1 MVLLITIAAFSIG
14 FSFLCS
20 ILEAALLSITP
31 SYIAKQ
37 KEDNPRLHASLTQLK
52 DNIDRPLAAILT
64 LNTIAHTV
72 GATAVGAQ
80 AAVVFGE
87 SSIGIVSAVMTM
99 LILILSEIIPKTI
112 GATYWRGL
120 SPMLPRFLKPMII
133 ILLPFIWMSEQIT
146 RRLGKSEHDVDL
158 REEIKVLARV
168 GLEEKVL
175 DADETRTIVNM
186 LNLHEIPVGK
196 AMTPRTVCQTVLP
209 HLTVTEFEETYSHTP
224 FTRFPVMDNGEQAFG
239 YVHKADMYHADRNS
253 IMKDMMHP
261 IASVDVSSN
270 VEQVFASMLNDRL
283 HMRVIYDEH
292 GTFVGLITLE
302 DIIETILGQDIVD
315 ETDDVDN
322 LRSYAKQVW
331 LKRVKREAKGTE
343 KSTESH
349 RR

>member
-1 MVLLITIAAFSIG
+1 MVLLIIIATVSIAL
-14 FSFLCS
+14 SFMCS
-20 ILEAALLSITP
+20 VLEAALLSITP

-37 KEDNPRLHASLTQLK
+37 KEDKPKLHASLTKLK

-99 LILILSEIIPKTI
+99 LILVLSEIIPKTI

-120 SPMLPRFLKPMII
+120 SPLLPRFLKPMII

-158 REEIKVLARV
+158 RDEIKVLARV

-186 LNLHEIPVGK
+186 LNLHDISVNE
-196 AMTPRTVCQTVLP
+196 AMTPRTVTQTVLP
-209 HLTVTEFEETYSHTP
+209 HLTVAEFDEQYGDAP

-239 YVHKADMYHADRNS
+239 YVHKADMYHADETKT
-253 IMKDMMHP
+253 MKELMHP
-261 IASVDVSSN
+261 IASVDVSHN
-270 VEQVFASMLNDRL
+270 VEQVFASMLHDRL

-315 ETDDVDN
+315 ETDNVDN

-331 LKRVKREAKGTE
+331 LKRVKRENKGDPKPAGPDGT
-343 KSTESH
+343 
-349 RR
+349 

>member
-1 MVLLITIAAFSIG
+1 MFLLVTIATLSIA

-37 KEDNPRLHASLTQLK
+37 KEDNPKLHASLTKLK
-52 DNIDRPLAAILT
+52 NSIDRPLAAILT

-87 SSIGIVSAVMTM
+87 ASIAIVSAVMTM

-120 SPMLPRFLKPMII
+120 SPFLPRLLKPMIVC
-133 ILLPFIWMSEQIT
+133 LLPFIWMSEQIT

-158 REEIKVLARV
+158 RDEIKVLARV
-168 GLEEKVL
+168 GLEEEVL
-175 DADETRTIVNM
+175 DADESRTIINM
-186 LNLHEIPVGK
+186 LNLHDILVSK
-196 AMTPRTVCQTVLP
+196 AMTPRTVCVTVLP
-209 HLTVTEFEETYSHTP
+209 NMTVAEFDEQYGKAP

-239 YVHKADMYHADRNS
+239 YVHKADMYHADDVKTMREL
-253 IMKDMMHP
+253 MHP
-261 IASVDVSSN
+261 IGSVDVSHN
-270 VEQVFASMLNDRL
+270 VEQVFTSMLKDHL

-292 GTFVGLITLE
+292 GTFLGLITLE

-315 ETDDVDN
+315 ETDNVAN
-322 LRSYAKQVW
+322 LRHYAKQQW
-331 LKRVKREAKGTE
+331 IKRVKRNGKNE
-343 KSTESH
+343 KSVE
-349 RR
+349 

>member
-1 MVLLITIAAFSIG
+1 MLLLITIATLSIG
-14 FSFLCS
+14 ISFLCS

-37 KEDNPRLHASLTQLK
+37 KEDNPRLYAALTTLK
-52 DNIDRPLAAILT
+52 GNIDRPLAAILT

-87 SSIGIVSAVMTM
+87 ASIAIVSAVMTM

-120 SPMLPRFLKPMII
+120 APVLPRLLNMMILS
-133 ILLPFIWMSEQIT
+133 LLPFIWMSELIT

-158 REEIKVLARV
+158 RDEIKVLARV
-168 GLEEKVL
+168 GLEENVL
-175 DADETRTIVNM
+175 DADESRTIINM
-186 LNLHEIPVGK
+186 LNLHDIAVSK
-196 AMTPRTVCQTVLP
+196 AMTPRIVCETVLP
-209 HLTVTEFEETYSHTP
+209 NMTVREFDERFGKAP

-239 YVHKADMYHADRNS
+239 YVHKVDMYHADDGKTMREL
-253 IMKDMMHP
+253 MHP
-261 IASVDVSSN
+261 IGSVDVLNN
-270 VEQVFASMLNDRL
+270 VEQVFTSMLNDHL
-283 HMRVIYDEH
+283 HMRVVYDEH

-315 ETDDVDN
+315 ETDNVAN
-322 LRSYAKQVW
+322 LRHYAKQQW
-331 LKRVKREAKGTE
+331 IKRVKREDKAAKAAE
-343 KSTESH
+343 
-349 RR
+349 

>member
-1 MVLLITIAAFSIG
+1 MFLLVLTATLSIG

-31 SYIAKQ
+31 SYIAKL
-37 KEDNPRLHASLTQLK
+37 KEDKPQLHSDLMALK
-52 DNIDRPLAAILT
+52 NNIDRPLASILT

-72 GATAVGAQ
+72 GATSVGAQ

-87 SSIGIVSAVMTM
+87 ASIGIVSAVMTM

-120 SPMLPRFLKPMII
+120 APWLPSILKPMII
-133 ILLPFIWMSEQIT
+133 MLLPFIWLSEQIT

-158 REEIKVLARV
+158 RDEIRVLARV
-168 GLEEKVL
+168 GLEQKALKE
-175 DADETRTIVNM
+175 AESRTITNM
-186 LNLHEIPVGK
+186 LNLHNISVSQV
-196 AMTPRTVCQTVLP
+196 MTPRTVCETVPP
-209 HLTVTEFEETYSHTP
+209 HMTVAEFHAAYGKES

-239 YVHKADMYHADRNS
+239 YVHKGDLLSAESDQ
-253 IMKDMMHP
+253 IMKMLMHP
-261 IASVDVSSN
+261 IASVEVSDN
-270 VEQVFASMLNDRL
+270 VEKVFTTMLHDRL

-315 ETDDVDN
+315 ENDRVDN
-322 LRSYAKQVW
+322 LRSYAREQW
-331 LKRVKREAKGTE
+331 LNRIKASREQE
-343 KSTESH
+343 
-349 RR
+349 

>member
-1 MVLLITIAAFSIG
+1 MFLLITIATLSIA

-37 KEDNPRLHASLTQLK
+37 KEDNPKLHASLTKLK
-52 DNIDRPLAAILT
+52 NNIDRPLAAILT

-87 SSIGIVSAVMTM
+87 SSIAIVSAVMTM

-120 SPMLPRFLKPMII
+120 SPFLPRLLKPMIVG
-133 ILLPFIWMSEQIT
+133 LLPFIWMSEQIT

-158 REEIKVLARV
+158 RDEIKVLARV
-168 GLEEKVL
+168 GLEEEVL
-175 DADETRTIVNM
+175 DADESRTIINM
-186 LNLHEIPVGK
+186 LNLHDILVSK
-196 AMTPRTVCQTVLP
+196 AMTPRTVCVSVLP
-209 HLTVTEFEETYSHTP
+209 DMTVAEFDEQYGKAP

-239 YVHKADMYHADRNS
+239 YVHKADMYHADDTKTMREL
-253 IMKDMMHP
+253 MHP
-261 IASVDVSSN
+261 IGSVDVSHN
-270 VEQVFASMLNDRL
+270 VEQVFTSMLKDHL

-292 GTFVGLITLE
+292 GTFLGLITLE

-315 ETDDVDN
+315 ETDNVAN
-322 LRSYAKQVW
+322 LRHYAKQQW
-331 LKRVKREAKGTE
+331 IKRVKRNGKNE
-343 KSTESH
+343 KPVE
-349 RR
+349 